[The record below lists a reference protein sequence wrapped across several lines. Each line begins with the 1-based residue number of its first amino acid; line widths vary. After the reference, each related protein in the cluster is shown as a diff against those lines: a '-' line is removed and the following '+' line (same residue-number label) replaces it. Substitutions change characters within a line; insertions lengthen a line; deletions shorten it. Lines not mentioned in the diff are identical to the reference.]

1 MKEKRWLGTQKKYE
15 IHCFYCGGFH
25 ITGNCPQVVK
35 AMNGWKY
42 DRSCPETGHIKIVP
56 NGDEYPTVLAFNGY
70 HYRVVGLWGI
80 PGRLLWLELERFY
93 GDTIVAATFCP
104 DELMEMDLGMSDDEQ
119 LSAWLGGLPFLSVS
133 PPEFNGSEKGEN
145 LSGDVIVPVE
155 EIRPGRYRMS
165 VEVEIGH
172 CGYVGRDTDQA
183 CAGCSQLR
191 IIDPEVV
198 CPFEWLDGAVFRA
211 IEEG

>member
-1 MKEKRWLGTQKKYE
+1 MKEKRWLGTQKKEYE

-133 PPEFNGSEKGEN
+133 PSEFNGSEEEDITAYEN
-145 LSGDVIVPVE
+145 PTKSK
-155 EIRPGRYRMS
+155 
-165 VEVEIGH
+165 EIG
-172 CGYVGRDTDQA
+172 
-183 CAGCSQLR
+183 
-191 IIDPEVV
+191 
-198 CPFEWLDGAVFRA
+198 
-211 IEEG
+211 

>member
-1 MKEKRWLGTQKKYE
+1 MKEKRWLGTQQKYE

-25 ITGNCPQVVK
+25 ITGNCPQIVK
-35 AMNGWKY
+35 EMNGWKY

-133 PPEFNGSEKGEN
+133 PSEFNRSEAEVDVKTTTGES
-145 LSGDVIVPVE
+145 L
-155 EIRPGRYRMS
+155 
-165 VEVEIGH
+165 
-172 CGYVGRDTDQA
+172 
-183 CAGCSQLR
+183 
-191 IIDPEVV
+191 
-198 CPFEWLDGAVFRA
+198 
-211 IEEG
+211 

>member
-1 MKEKRWLGTQKKYE
+1 MKEKRWLGTQKYE

-35 AMNGWKY
+35 ALNGWKY

-56 NGDEYPTVLAFNGY
+56 DGDEYPTVLAFNGY

-80 PGRLLWLELERFY
+80 PGKLLWLELQRFY

-119 LSAWLGGLPFLSVS
+119 LSAWLGGLPFLSIIPS
-133 PPEFNGSEKGEN
+133 EFNGSEAEADVKTTTGES
-145 LSGDVIVPVE
+145 L
-155 EIRPGRYRMS
+155 
-165 VEVEIGH
+165 
-172 CGYVGRDTDQA
+172 
-183 CAGCSQLR
+183 
-191 IIDPEVV
+191 
-198 CPFEWLDGAVFRA
+198 
-211 IEEG
+211 

>member
-1 MKEKRWLGTQKKYE
+1 MGLGELNMKEKRWLGTQKYE

-80 PGRLLWLELERFY
+80 PGKLLWLELQRFY

-104 DELMEMDLGMSDDEQ
+104 DELMEMDLGMSDDAQ
-119 LSAWLGGLPFLSVS
+119 LNAWLGGLPFLSEVDV
-133 PPEFNGSEKGEN
+133 KTTTGET
-145 LSGDVIVPVE
+145 L
-155 EIRPGRYRMS
+155 
-165 VEVEIGH
+165 
-172 CGYVGRDTDQA
+172 
-183 CAGCSQLR
+183 
-191 IIDPEVV
+191 
-198 CPFEWLDGAVFRA
+198 
-211 IEEG
+211 

>member
-1 MKEKRWLGTQKKYE
+1 MAS
-15 IHCFYCGGFH
+15 
-25 ITGNCPQVVK
+25 K
-35 AMNGWKY
+35 AFRTHTCHRCCTSWDTEVTLSETWKY

-133 PPEFNGSEKGEN
+133 PSEFNGSEVVRE
-145 LSGDVIVPVE
+145 SAD
-155 EIRPGRYRMS
+155 
-165 VEVEIGH
+165 
-172 CGYVGRDTDQA
+172 RD
-183 CAGCSQLR
+183 L
-191 IIDPEVV
+191 IH
-198 CPFEWLDGAVFRA
+198 
-211 IEEG
+211 

>member
-1 MKEKRWLGTQKKYE
+1 MGLGGLNMKEKRWLGTQKYE

-25 ITGNCPQVVK
+25 ITGNCPQIVK

-80 PGRLLWLELERFY
+80 PGRLLWLELQRFY

-133 PPEFNGSEKGEN
+133 PSEFNGSE
-145 LSGDVIVPVE
+145 
-155 EIRPGRYRMS
+155 
-165 VEVEIGH
+165 
-172 CGYVGRDTDQA
+172 
-183 CAGCSQLR
+183 
-191 IIDPEVV
+191 
-198 CPFEWLDGAVFRA
+198 
-211 IEEG
+211 EEGI

>member
-1 MKEKRWLGTQKKYE
+1 MKANPLHQTMGVSRAVDMYSPATSRGGAGSKIIQRRPHYLTGGKREGATILKGTSTEKLSPFLLKRRTGELNMKEKRWLGTQKYE

-133 PPEFNGSEKGEN
+133 P
-145 LSGDVIVPVE
+145 
-155 EIRPGRYRMS
+155 
-165 VEVEIGH
+165 
-172 CGYVGRDTDQA
+172 
-183 CAGCSQLR
+183 
-191 IIDPEVV
+191 
-198 CPFEWLDGAVFRA
+198 
-211 IEEG
+211 

>member
-1 MKEKRWLGTQKKYE
+1 MGLGELNMKEKRWLGTQKKEYE

-133 PPEFNGSEKGEN
+133 PPEFNGSEAEV
-145 LSGDVIVPVE
+145 DVKTTTTDALAEAAEDLIDSLDKIKHPAFVGYTKIEAARAALAALKAME
-155 EIRPGRYRMS
+155 ES
-165 VEVEIGH
+165 
-172 CGYVGRDTDQA
+172 
-183 CAGCSQLR
+183 
-191 IIDPEVV
+191 
-198 CPFEWLDGAVFRA
+198 
-211 IEEG
+211 